1 MTPPVIDRAIRAV
14 LVDDEPG
21 ARLHLAERLAEH
33 PEIEIVG
40 EADRAKSAI
49 DLIQRLKPDV
59 VFLDVQMPG
68 GTGFSLL
75 PQLGEIA
82 PSPEVVFV
90 TAYDQYALKAFE
102 TNALDYLTKPVSPP
116 RLAITVERLQNRFL
130 STAQATKSDSEPNAP
145 ARPLEMH
152 DLVLL
157 REKNS
162 LRIVE
167 AGEICAVEADA
178 NYTRIFLA
186 DGNKIFMR
194 KRMGQWEE
202 ELPSPPFF
210 KISRRLLL
218 NIQRIREIV
227 MCESKSGEVHF
238 RGMEK
243 PLLLSRIEVSR
254 LRSVCVL

>member
-1 MTPPVIDRAIRAV
+1 MNPSTADRALRAV

-21 ARLHLAERLAEH
+21 ARLHLAERLAAH
-33 PEIEIVG
+33 PCIEIVG

-49 DLIQRLKPDV
+49 DLIQQTKPDV
-59 VFLDVQMPG
+59 IFLDVQMPG

-75 PQLGEIA
+75 PLLGDIT
-82 PSPEVVFV
+82 PTPEVVFV
-90 TAYDQYALKAFE
+90 TAYDKYALKAFE
-102 TNALDYLTKPVSPP
+102 TNAIDYLTKPVSPQ
-116 RLAITVERLQNRFL
+116 RLAMTVERLQNRFRTPEQS
-130 STAQATKSDSEPNAP
+130 STREREPTPP
-145 ARPLEMH
+145 ASPLEMR

-218 NIQRIREIV
+218 NTQRIKEIV
-227 MCESKSGEVHF
+227 MHERKSGDVHF
-238 RGMEK
+238 HGAAK

-254 LRSVCVL
+254 LRSTCVL